1 MTKRMLI
8 DATHPEGSRVVVVS
22 GTHVEEFDFESP
34 TKQRIK
40 GNVYLAK
47 VTRVEP
53 SLQAAFIDYGGAR
66 HGFLAFNEIHPDY
79 YQIPV
84 DDRRALLEAPE
95 AAEEEAGNS
104 DAAPKAEGEEE
115 EAPADDGEAE
125 GVETLG
131 GDEVEELTKRRIPA
145 NRRYKI
151 QEVIKRGQIL
161 LVQVVKDERGTKG
174 AALTTFISLAG
185 LYCVLMPNALRSTG
199 GISRRIADAKD
210 RQRLRTLLSGLDVP
224 EGMGLILRTAAQG
237 HTRTEIRRD
246 YENLLRLWDKIRE
259 NTLNSVAPA
268 LVNEE
273 SNLIKRSIRDVYTRD
288 IDEVLVEGDA
298 GYRMAKDYM
307 KSLMPSHARKVQP
320 YRDSHIPLFHR
331 FQVESQL
338 DAIHNMEIRLKSGGY
353 LVIHPTEALVAIDVN
368 SGRATR
374 ERNIEQTA
382 TRTNLEAAEE
392 IPRQLRLRDLGGL
405 IVIDFIDMDVAK
417 NRRAVERQLKE
428 SMKNDRAR
436 IQIGHISVFGMLEL
450 SRQRLRPSV
459 LEASTTTCPN
469 CGGSGTV
476 RSTESTALQV
486 LRAIEEEGMR
496 RHNEVISVAVPTSV
510 AFYLLNQKR
519 SSLSEIEA
527 RHDFRVTVSAD
538 DSLIPPAY
546 RLEPVKARS
555 VEAGKAAVGEPAVEE
570 ARRPRRSRRRRKES
584 EPSPEAVGEAAVE
597 EPGETEGAA
606 IESGEP
612 AAAAEDKAPRKR
624 RRRGR
629 RGGRRRS
636 RRDSSGVTGETV
648 ASAVELPHSQA
659 VESQPLMGEAAESP
673 EAAGASLDDSP
684 AAVAGAPVAEGG
696 AAEAT
701 PETAEKETKKARR
714 RAPRRRVRKAKEA
727 LPESLETVGL
737 PESPESTE
745 PATPQTAA
753 GESEAAAEK
762 PRRVRRPRKR
772 ATAGEEVE
780 KARVADE
787 AAPQAEPAPKA
798 EKPKRATRRR
808 KPRTATAAKEEAAP
822 AAAAPAESPEPLSE
836 SAALPAAAK
845 PSRPRR
851 QGWWQRV
858 EG

>member
-53 SLQAAFIDYGGAR
+53 SLQAAFIDYGCAR

-84 DDRRALLEAPE
+84 DDRRALLDAQ
-95 AAEEEAGNS
+95 EEAGEEAGVN
-104 DAAPKAEGEEE
+104 DAAPKAEGEE
-115 EAPADDGEAE
+115 ARADDGAE

-131 GDEVEELTKRRIPA
+131 GDEVEELTKRQVPV

-161 LVQVVKDERGTKG
+161 LIQVVKDERGTKG

-199 GISRRIADAKD
+199 GISRRIADVKD
-210 RQRLRTLLSGLDVP
+210 RQRLRTLLSGLEVP
-224 EGMGLILRTAAQG
+224 DGIGLILRTAAQG

-288 IDEVLVEGDA
+288 MDEVLVEGDK

-331 FQVESQL
+331 FQAESQL
-338 DAIHNMEIRLKSGGY
+338 DAIHNMEVRLKSGGY

-368 SGRATR
+368 SGRSTR

-382 TRTNLEAAEE
+382 TSTNLEAAEE

-417 NRRAVERQLKE
+417 NRRSVERQLKE

-436 IQIGHISVFGMLEL
+436 IQIGHISSFGMLEL

-459 LEASTTTCPN
+459 LEASTTTCPT

-476 RSTESTALQV
+476 RSTESTALRV

-496 RHNEVISVAVPTSV
+496 RRNEVIAAVVPTSV

-519 SSLSEIEA
+519 SSLSEIEV
-527 RHDFRVTVSAD
+527 RHDFQVTVSAD
-538 DSLIPPAY
+538 DELVPPAY
-546 RLEPVKARS
+546 RLEPVKARIADGS
-555 VEAGKAAVGEPAVEE
+555 AATAETGTGESSAEE
-570 ARRPRRSRRRRKES
+570 PRRSRRPRRRRKES
-584 EPSPEAVGEAAVE
+584 DRSPEVADEAAI
-597 EPGETEGAA
+597 G
-606 IESGEP
+606 ESGETAGAALESG
-612 AAAAEDKAPRKR
+612 AAAGSETTADTEDKPPKKR

-629 RGGRRRS
+629 RGGRRRG
-636 RRDSSGVTGETV
+636 RREPTAIAGENTESTV
-648 ASAVELPHSQA
+648 ETPHSQP
-659 VESQPLMGEAAESP
+659 VEEAKLL
-673 EAAGASLDDSP
+673 EAAGASSDSASAPVPAPIADDVVVEDAASEVAAP
-684 AAVAGAPVAEGG
+684 AAAE
-696 AAEAT
+696 E
-701 PETAEKETKKARR
+701 PKKAKR
-714 RAPRRRVRKAKEA
+714 RAPRRRVRKVKEV
-727 LPESLETVGL
+727 LPESSDESLEVA
-737 PESPESTE
+737 E
-745 PATPQTAA
+745 PAAPQIAV
-753 GESEAAAEK
+753 GESEAVAEK
-762 PRRVRRPRKR
+762 PKRVRRPRKR
-772 ATAGEEVE
+772 ATKASATE
-780 KARVADE
+780 KVKVADE
-787 AAPQAEPAPKA
+787 AAPKA
-798 EKPKRATRRR
+798 EEATPKEAKPKRAPRRR
-808 KPRTATAAKEEAAP
+808 KPRASTAATSTAAASTAAKEIAA
-822 AAAAPAESPEPLSE
+822 SE
-836 SAALPAAAK
+836 AAK
-845 PSRPRR
+845 PSQPRR

-858 EG
+858 DG